1 MCPAQKSGP
10 KLGIRGQVICALT
23 CRQASMESCSTA
35 RSSTHPPNR
44 FFICSEMTCQPPP
57 ETQPADAQ
65 DGGDRT
71 CARPLFER
79 QIAMSGQLAEA
90 GLEVALILKDQVKA
104 AHADGS
110 AEVVVSAGATFA
122 RVARAVRMTILLQSK
137 LIRQLQ
143 DWDRNTAFITS
154 CDLAEKDSEREALT
168 DQRKARIE
176 QIVERGAWDVERLV
190 VETAERLDQDDIYGD
205 LLDRPIS
212 ELVAMIC
219 KDLGLDPDWP
229 QLAQEA
235 WAREEVGSGVAGWP
249 LAPAT
254 DSSPSDPLQARSAHG
269 GSSP

>member
-1 MCPAQKSGP
+1 
-10 KLGIRGQVICALT
+10 
-23 CRQASMESCSTA
+23 
-35 RSSTHPPNR
+35 
-44 FFICSEMTCQPPP
+44 MTCQPPP
-57 ETQPADAQ
+57 ETQSAAAQ
-65 DGGDRT
+65 DGDDRT

-90 GLEVALILKDQVKA
+90 GLEVALLLKDQVKS
-104 AHADGS
+104 AHEDGA

-122 RVARAVRMTILLQSK
+122 RVARAVRMTLLLQSK

-229 QLAQEA
+229 QLAEEA
-235 WAREEVGSGVAGWP
+235 WARDEMAGAPIGWP
-249 LAPAT
+249 LAGCVNRNSDT
-254 DSSPSDPLQARSAHG
+254 DAHDDTGRFAPRRSSS
-269 GSSP
+269 